1 MTPLQQR
8 GKAIVRRLPRQAR
21 MAEVGVLLGA
31 LSEYVL
37 RHCDARVLMVDNWQ
51 TADKQPDA
59 YRATRDAHANH
70 TDAKRVAAHKAGA
83 LAVAARYAGRV
94 EIREGWST
102 EVARSVPDGSLDMVF
117 LDADH
122 SYEGVRD
129 DIAAWLPKVR
139 KGGWIGGHD
148 YENNEPAYDFSGVK
162 RAVDEA
168 FPEGVEV
175 DENFTWFCLVG

>member
-8 GKAIVRRLPRQAR
+8 GAAIVRRLPRNAK

-37 RHCDARVLMVDNWQ
+37 RNSNAHVVMVDNWQ
-51 TADKQPDA
+51 TADKQPAA

-70 TDAKRVAAHKAGA
+70 TDTWRVDAHKAEA
-83 LAVAARYAGRV
+83 MKRAAMFPGRAF
-94 EIREGWST
+94 IREGWST
-102 EVARSVPDGSLDMVF
+102 DIAAYIPDGSLDLVF

-122 SYEGVRD
+122 SYDGVRA
-129 DIAAWLPKVR
+129 DIEAWLPKVR
-139 KGGWIGGHD
+139 NGGWIGGHD
-148 YENNEPAYDFSGVK
+148 YGNGDPAYDFSGVK

-168 FPEGVEV
+168 FPEGVEL
-175 DENFTWFCLVG
+175 DDNYTWFRRVD